1 MADMQSRLAQVYSL
15 EQLSRKNTVI
25 HRLHPLSK
33 MAVTL
38 VYIICVACHG
48 RYDLLSLAPFLFY
61 PMVVMALAEVP
72 FSMIGKRVLIALP
85 FCLFAGISN
94 LVLDRKPLLTVGSLV
109 VTAGAV
115 SFLAILLRTGLCV
128 AAVLILVAV
137 TPLSEMT
144 HQLRRLHI
152 PAVFVSLIEMI
163 YRYIGVLLEEA
174 DIMLTA
180 YRLRNPAVKWPLLTD
195 IGSFIGQL
203 FLKSYDRAERVYQAM
218 QCRGYGMGDIRTN
231 QRALAAGDWVFLL
244 AGCLTSILFLVMGGS
259 YVKA

>member
-15 EQLSRKNTVI
+15 EQLSQKNTVI
-25 HRLHPLSK
+25 HRLHPISK
-33 MAVTL
+33 MMTTL
-38 VYIICVACHG
+38 VYIICVASHG
-48 RYDLLSLAPFLFY
+48 RYDLFSLAPFLFY

-94 LVLDRKPLLTVGSLV
+94 LFWDREPFLAVGNFV

-115 SFLAILLRTGLCV
+115 SFLVILLRTGLCV

-137 TPLSEMT
+137 TPFSQMT
-144 HQLRRLHI
+144 HQLRRLHM
-152 PAVFVSLIEMI
+152 PAVFVSLVEMI

-174 DIMLTA
+174 DVMLTA
-180 YRLRNPAVKWPLLTD
+180 YRLRNPAVKWPLLKD
-195 IGSFIGQL
+195 VGSFIGQL

-218 QCRGYGMGDIRTN
+218 QCRGYGMGDTRMN
-231 QRALAAGDWVFLL
+231 QQPLTAGDWVFLL